1 MIWGESYAGVFVP
14 TLANLVYESDL
25 KLNFLGFSVGD
36 PCTSEKYQHL
46 GDQLHFNLGY
56 AYHNGFISATSYG
69 RLLHD
74 CSKRDWNGNL
84 APDYSTPQCV
94 LEWRVY
100 FLQTS
105 NNDGQNPLGFDVE
118 FGKTGKFI
126 NTFNNYGPNGGPFD
140 TMLRDYLSSPEVKEA
155 LHVSEAPVERW
166 GMGENL
172 VYTKEHL
179 ACFYEEGT
187 PQGARPKF
195 DWDMLEIYRKL
206 AGNVPRIVV
215 FNGDTDPDVQ
225 YRGTEGKKSLE
236 GFGRPPQHLPSRK
249 PTSDSP
255 LPLFLAAIESLGLDV
270 KEGGGWRPWFF
281 TADGASSDLMENKTP
296 YWGELLSLKPAGPQ
310 LGGYVKV
317 SKGWREERPTRYR
330 SSPRCAAHQILWLMS
345 SAVVAAATCA

>member
-1 MIWGESYAGVFVP
+1 MAQGPRRFGVRDFNLRIPEAFPEYEGKDFMIWGESYAGVFVP

-225 YRGTEGKKSLE
+225 YRGTE
-236 GFGRPPQHLPSRK
+236 
-249 PTSDSP
+249 
-255 LPLFLAAIESLGLDV
+255 AAIESLGLDV

-281 TADGASSDLMENKTP
+281 TADAASSDLMENKTP

>member
-14 TLANLVYESDL
+14 KLANLVYESDL

-225 YRGTEGKKSLE
+225 YRGTE
-236 GFGRPPQHLPSRK
+236 
-249 PTSDSP
+249 
-255 LPLFLAAIESLGLDV
+255 AAIESLGLDV

-317 SKGWREERPTRYR
+317 SEGWREERPTRYR